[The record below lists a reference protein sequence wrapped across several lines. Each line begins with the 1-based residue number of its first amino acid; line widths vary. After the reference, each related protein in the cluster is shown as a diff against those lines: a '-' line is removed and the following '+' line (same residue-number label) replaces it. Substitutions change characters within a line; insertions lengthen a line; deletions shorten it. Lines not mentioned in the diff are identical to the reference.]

1 MQVLSTS
8 GVGYER
14 GATQQ
19 VLLTAAQMALALS
32 VPASGGSVQS
42 ALLQMNGWQR
52 FSIGLTSSQAGTL
65 SVQRYLDVAGT
76 IPQGAAVTAA
86 LTAATAAVVN
96 AGSDLAP
103 CASVQVTVSNSS
115 GSTATLSNVGAILQS
130 A

>member
-19 VLLTAAQMALALS
+19 VLLTAAQMVLALS
-32 VPASGGSVQS
+32 VPASGGTVQS

-103 CASVQVTVSNSS
+103 CASVQVTVSNSG
-115 GSTATLSNVGAILQS
+115 GSPATLSNVGAILQS

>member
-1 MQVLSTS
+1 MYLPNNE
-8 GVGYER
+8 GEGLER
-14 GATQQ
+14 GPVQQ
-19 VLLTAAQMALALS
+19 VLLTATGMGLAVS
-32 VPASGGSVQS
+32 VLASANVVS

-52 FSIGLTSSQAGTL
+52 FTVGLTSSQAGTL
-65 SVQRYLDVAGT
+65 SVQRYLDIAGT

-115 GSTATLSNVGAILQS
+115 GSTTANLTLVGAILQS